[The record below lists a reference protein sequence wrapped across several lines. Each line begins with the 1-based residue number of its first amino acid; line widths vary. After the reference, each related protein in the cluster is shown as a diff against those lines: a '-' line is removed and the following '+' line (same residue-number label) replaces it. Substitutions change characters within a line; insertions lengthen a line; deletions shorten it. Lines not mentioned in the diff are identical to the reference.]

1 MKKNSL
7 DNKSLLKKSLAIA
20 GIALFSTSA
29 FALSLPVPSA
39 WKVQDGKLLDPNGN
53 PFIFRGVTVE
63 HNLAPE
69 RALQAI
75 RDAAALGA
83 NAIQVEINGNIY
95 RQENMITG
103 AQLSAIINTCKESKV
118 VCVLE
123 PNDVA
128 GYPDATG
135 AGIPATAAT
144 FWTWPGIREAILG
157 QHGYII
163 LGFGNQYLGAM
174 HPQEYVNRMYTYLAD
189 FSSAPLNNFVIMV
202 DGSNWGQD
210 ADKAMY
216 ELAKQY
222 SSSTAKPQVIYS
234 VDMFDAYVN
243 PETVREYIASY
254 AAIKAPLVVGGF
266 APVPYYHP
274 HFAGPL
280 PLNAP
285 RLPAESVMQY
295 AEQYGAGYFGWSWS
309 GNKNPA
315 LDVVSDWNSAT
326 LTSWG
331 NLLFNDVNGIKATA
345 KGASIYQS
353 SSSSYSSSSAPVNQA
368 PVADF
373 FASNYPSAFCDSPNV
388 GAGRITAMASGSSD
402 PDGDPLTFLW
412 SLNGGS
418 SSSASGYEVTFPSQ
432 TGRSYQLSLTVTD
445 SKGASANVVKT
456 VGAFYIDCF
465 NSSSRSSSSSSLVDR
480 SSSSNSTYT
489 SASSSSAKSSSSSSI
504 TPTKAQCSYQ
514 LNSQW
519 SNGFTAAIR
528 IKNTTT
534 TAINGWNVN
543 WQYTDGSKITGSWN
557 ATLSGSNPYSAK
569 NVNWNAN
576 IQPGQTVEFGFQ
588 GSKPAG
594 SAEVPVV
601 SGNICQ

>member
-1 MKKNSL
+1 MKKNSSQ
-7 DNKSLLKKSLAIA
+7 NKSLLKKSLAIA

-29 FALSLPVPSA
+29 FALSLPVLPA

-83 NAIQVEINGNIY
+83 NAVQVEINGNIY
-95 RQENMITG
+95 RQESMITG
-103 AQLSAIINTCKESKV
+103 AQLSAIIDTCKESKL

-128 GYPDATG
+128 GYPDAAG

-157 QHGYII
+157 QHSYII

-189 FSSAPLNNFVIMV
+189 FSSTPLNNFVVMV

-210 ADKAMY
+210 TDKAMF

-280 PLNAP
+280 PLIAP

-295 AEQYGAGYFGWSWS
+295 AEQYGAGYFGWGWS

-315 LDVVSDWNSAT
+315 LDIVSDWNLAR

-331 NLLFNDVNGIKATA
+331 NLLFNDVNGIKATSRVA
-345 KGASIYQS
+345 THFS
-353 SSSSYSSSSAPVNQA
+353 SSSSSSSSSQAANQP

-373 FASNYPSAFCDSPNV
+373 TWGFSAGCGYATF
-388 GAGRITAMASGSSD
+388 RLTAQGSYD
-402 PDGDPLTFLW
+402 PDGDPLTYQW
-412 SLNGGS
+412 STPGGGGS
-418 SSSASGYEVTFPSQ
+418 GYSTQVTIQSGVPIYITLQ
-432 TGRSYQLSLTVTD
+432 VTD
-445 SKGASANVVKT
+445 TKGASTSVTRNHGVWY
-456 VGAFYIDCF
+456 FDNC
-465 NSSSRSSSSSSLVDR
+465 SSRSSSSSSVPIKSSSAIADYSSFSSSSMAPSSTSSTSR
-480 SSSSNSTYT
+480 SSSSSVIPK
-489 SASSSSAKSSSSSSI
+489 AS
-504 TPTKAQCSYQ
+504 CSYVI
-514 LNSQW
+514 NSQW

-557 ATLSGSNPYSAK
+557 AALSGSNPYTAK

-594 SAEVPVV
+594 SAVIPVV
-601 SGNICQ
+601 GGNVCQ